1 MGKER
6 DCKKEGLNVMK
17 VFFALGRE
25 REMGLDF
32 GLWSERLRRATEVNY
47 LRRLISFFL
56 IFTCLI
62 PLAFLS
68 RTYYRTPHTQL

>member
-17 VFFALGRE
+17 VFFALGWE
-25 REMGLDF
+25 REMGLDS

-47 LRRLISFFL
+47 LRRLINFFDL
-56 IFTCLI
+56 YLFDPPCLSI
-62 PLAFLS
+62 AHIL
-68 RTYYRTPHTQL
+68 

>member
-25 REMGLDF
+25 REMEWILGF
-32 GLWSERLRRATEVNY
+32 GASDSDGQQKLTIFDVSSVFFY
-47 LRRLISFFL
+47 LYLFDPP
-56 IFTCLI
+56 CLSI
-62 PLAFLS
+62 AHIL
-68 RTYYRTPHTQL
+68 